1 MAMRCSSPL
10 TEQARKMHD
19 SSNSGILPLDV
30 LFDVLV
36 RLPAKELCCLRAIC
50 QAWRSLTSDPL
61 FIKAHAAHHRQPL
74 LLATFRD
81 DEAHVHIMDLV
92 GNVLKTIG
100 IPVGHKVLCTHLDL
114 VCVAT
119 NWNSCRVLNPATGA
133 VYDLPES
140 PAEEHMYHAHLCKP
154 YTSFAFGRIALLFN
168 LGNFSRVLRMFNRPG
183 FTDLELPQLCE
194 VFTVKGGTGQG
205 HAHWRGKQSRQF
217 FVEMQKANSGVV
229 VNGVVYFLMDALYD
243 AMIISGLGA
252 GIHPDFIFSF
262 DLETEEWREDIQ
274 GPISSSFVFDGD
286 FDPQEYFS
294 IWHQLCLAELKGYL
308 VHHQRFCSTMDL
320 WFLTDYET
328 RAWVKEYSIQTESF
342 IPVLE
347 YDVKPLLVLDD
358 GRILIWLGSTGLLL
372 IYDPRTSSFAEV
384 KMRHLAEVGM
394 YTGSLLSLQNGYFR
408 YLEIRFRAVQWTSIA
423 HLDNLIFYE
432 FRKIAAEF
440 AIKDICGLSY
450 FLSIEANKLSG
461 DELMLAQ
468 INEKRYLIDLPH
480 RTDIR
485 LSEAILDYCWCWC
498 ATILDDDRVR

>member
-1 MAMRCSSPL
+1 
-10 TEQARKMHD
+10 MHD

-36 RLPAKELCCLRAIC
+36 RLPAKELCCLRVIC

-133 VYDLPES
+133 VYDLPEN

-154 YTSFAFGRIALLFN
+154 YTSFAFGQYK
-168 LGNFSRVLRMFNRPG
+168 VLRMFNRPG

-394 YTGSLLSLQNGYFR
+394 YTGSLLSLQNGDM
-408 YLEIRFRAVQWTSIA
+408 V
-423 HLDNLIFYE
+423 
-432 FRKIAAEF
+432 
-440 AIKDICGLSY
+440 
-450 FLSIEANKLSG
+450 
-461 DELMLAQ
+461 
-468 INEKRYLIDLPH
+468 
-480 RTDIR
+480 
-485 LSEAILDYCWCWC
+485 
-498 ATILDDDRVR
+498 

>member
-1 MAMRCSSPL
+1 
-10 TEQARKMHD
+10 
-19 SSNSGILPLDV
+19 
-30 LFDVLV
+30 
-36 RLPAKELCCLRAIC
+36 
-50 QAWRSLTSDPL
+50 
-61 FIKAHAAHHRQPL
+61 
-74 LLATFRD
+74 
-81 DEAHVHIMDLV
+81 
-92 GNVLKTIG
+92 
-100 IPVGHKVLCTHLDL
+100 
-114 VCVAT
+114 
-119 NWNSCRVLNPATGA
+119 
-133 VYDLPES
+133 
-140 PAEEHMYHAHLCKP
+140 
-154 YTSFAFGRIALLFN
+154 
-168 LGNFSRVLRMFNRPG
+168 MFNRPG
-183 FTDLELPQLCE
+183 FTDLELPQLYE
-194 VFTVKGGTGQG
+194 VFIVKGGTGQG
-205 HAHWRGKQSRQF
+205 HARWRGKQGRQF

-286 FDPQEYFS
+286 FDPQECFS

-308 VHHQRFCSTMDL
+308 VLVYHQRFCSTMDL
-320 WFLTDYET
+320 WFLTDYAT

-384 KMRHLAEVGM
+384 KMRHLAEVGIPIS
-394 YTGSLLSLQNGYFR
+394 TGYFR
-408 YLEIRFRAVQWTSIA
+408 YLEIRLRAVQWTSIS

-480 RTDIR
+480 QTFRSYTR
-485 LSEAILDYCWCWC
+485 LLLVLVCYN
-498 ATILDDDRVR
+498 T